1 MQYGQSLYGQPVSVA
16 PPPGLL
22 IGDEWWQQLVSY
34 GAGRYIDSE
43 TLQPYQVNDVQRQLG
58 MGANGGLY
66 MRGQPGNMLAGVP
79 PLAIVAGVL
88 VLGGIAYLAL
98 K

>member
-1 MQYGQSLYGQPVSVA
+1 MSLYGQPVSVA
-16 PPPGLL
+16 PPPGLMV
-22 IGDEWWQQLVSY
+22 GDEWWQQLVSY
-34 GAGRYIDSE
+34 GVGRYIDSE

-66 MRGQPGNMLAGVP
+66 MRGQPANMLGAVS
-79 PLAIVAGVL
+79 PLVIVAGVL
-88 VLGGIAYLAL
+88 VLGGVAYLAL

>member
-1 MQYGQSLYGQPVSVA
+1 MSLYGQPVSVA
-16 PPPGLL
+16 PPPGLMV
-22 IGDEWWQQLVSY
+22 GDEWWQQLVSY
-34 GAGRYIDSE
+34 GLGRYIDSE

-66 MRGQPGNMLAGVP
+66 MRGQPANMLGGVS
-79 PLAIVAGVL
+79 PLVIVAGVL
-88 VLGGIAYLAL
+88 VLGGVAYLAL

>member
-1 MQYGQSLYGQPVSVA
+1 MSLYGQPVSVA

-22 IGDEWWQQLVSY
+22 VGDEWWQQLVSY
-34 GAGRYIDSE
+34 GVGRYVDSE

-66 MRGQPGNMLAGVP
+66 MRGQPANALGAVS
-79 PLAIVAGVL
+79 PLVIVAGVL
-88 VLGGIAYLAL
+88 VLGGVAYLAL